1 MSDINH
7 NYVIDESFQVSP
19 SDNGRIRLDPNKN
32 GTPLFI
38 PDLIPK
44 NEKTNY
50 SNALQHEYT
59 PTLLS
64 RAFFSMENIEILQNG
79 IRAQVYQKTNQ
90 KHIID
95 KQDYDQ
101 LKIVMRSI
109 FVEHALHKDEDITG
123 QIRVLNK
130 KILDYCVPSVYN
142 ELISYLKYKQDISTL
157 AVPLENP
164 IHLTN
169 DKTVELDRFF

>member
-1 MSDINH
+1 MSEINN
-7 NYVIDESFQVSP
+7 NYVIDQSFKVSP
-19 SDNGRIRLDPNKN
+19 TENGRIQLDPSKN

-64 RAFFSMENIEILQNG
+64 RAYFSVENIEIIQNG
-79 IRAQVYQKTNQ
+79 IRAEVYVKTNK

-109 FVEHALHKDEDITG
+109 FVEHALHKDTNITE
-123 QIRVLNK
+123 QIRVLNQK
-130 KILDYCVPSVYN
+130 VLDYCVPSVHS
-142 ELISYLKYKQDISTL
+142 ELIAYLNYKRDISTL

-169 DKTVELDRFF
+169 DKTVELNRFF